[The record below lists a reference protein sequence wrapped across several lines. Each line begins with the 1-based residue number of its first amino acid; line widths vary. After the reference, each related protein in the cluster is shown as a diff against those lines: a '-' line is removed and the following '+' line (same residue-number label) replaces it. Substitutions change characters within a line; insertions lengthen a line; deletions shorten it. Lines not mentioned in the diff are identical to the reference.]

1 MSVSPLLGLSAVV
14 ARTWQPSRADQAGLL
29 PAAGGA
35 VRSIIRGDDN
45 QGMVKINITTM
56 LGCISSMQMM

>member
-1 MSVSPLLGLSAVV
+1 MSVSPPLGLSAVV
-14 ARTWQPSRADQAGLL
+14 ARTWQPSLADQAGLL